1 MSSPNF
7 IPKRRLLSGVTV
19 ASRCVVTTTEDHGY
33 SVGQSVDM
41 HVPKRYG
48 MSLPGIT
55 AKITAIPTATT
66 FILDLDT
73 VNQAPFVAPTA
84 PPFFTPAQVVP
95 ADGLY
100 RNYTSITGVSGAA

>member
-1 MSSPNF
+1 MASPNF
-7 IPKRRLLSGVTV
+7 VPKRRLLSDVTV
-19 ASRCVVTTTEDHGY
+19 ASRCTVTTTEDHGY

-41 HVPKRYG
+41 HVSARYG

-55 AKITAIPTATT
+55 AKITAIPSATT

-73 VNQAPFVAPTA
+73 ANQAPFVAPTF
-84 PPFFTPAQVVP
+84 PPVYTPAQVVP

-100 RNYTSITGVSGAA
+100 RNFTSITGASGAA